1 MSFYVIAGKLESLS
15 YENILNRGFAMI
27 EGKNNKLIKSI
38 TELKENSEIN
48 IKMRDGKVRAEVK
61 K

>member
-1 MSFYVIAGKLESLS
+1 MSLHVIAGKLESLS

-27 EGKNNKLIKSI
+27 EDKNNKLIKSI

-48 IKMRDGKVRAEVK
+48 IQLRDGKVRAEVK

>member
-1 MSFYVIAGKLESLS
+1 MSFHIVAGKLESLS
-15 YENILNRGFAMI
+15 YENTLNRGFAMI
-27 EGKNNKLIKSI
+27 EDKNNKLIKSI

-48 IKMRDGKVRAEVK
+48 IKLRDGKVRAEVK

>member
-1 MSFYVIAGKLESLS
+1 MSLHVIAGKLESLS
-15 YENILNRGFAMI
+15 YENVLNRGFAMI
-27 EGKNNKLIKSI
+27 EDRNNKLIKSI

-48 IKMRDGKVRAEVK
+48 IQLRDGKVRAEVK